1 VVELAAESLRRT
13 GRLRLRVT
21 GSSMLPAIRPGDVIE
36 VRSRAA
42 AAIQAGAVVLFE
54 RGGRLFAHR
63 AVRSHGSRLVTRG
76 DTHEREDGAIAEG
89 ELLGEVIEV
98 RRGQRRLA
106 ARATAFTRTA
116 ALVLRGSP
124 LARRIFARVFAA

>member
-63 AVRSHGSRLVTRG
+63 AIRSHGSFLVTRG
-76 DTHEREDGAIAEG
+76 DTHDREDEAIAED

-98 RRGQRRLA
+98 RRRHRRVA
-106 ARATAFTRTA
+106 ARATAFTRA
-116 ALVLRGSP
+116 AAFVFRRSP
-124 LARRIFARVFAA
+124 LAGRIFARMFAA